1 MKFGYITINGRI
13 ATIFLNK
20 PDEEI
25 QRHMQILRESLES
38 KNINAIV
45 DWNNFWS
52 DKSMDDLVEFMRTA
66 L

>member
-1 MKFGYITINGRI
+1 
-13 ATIFLNK
+13 
-20 PDEEI
+20 
-25 QRHMQILRESLES
+25 MQILRESLES